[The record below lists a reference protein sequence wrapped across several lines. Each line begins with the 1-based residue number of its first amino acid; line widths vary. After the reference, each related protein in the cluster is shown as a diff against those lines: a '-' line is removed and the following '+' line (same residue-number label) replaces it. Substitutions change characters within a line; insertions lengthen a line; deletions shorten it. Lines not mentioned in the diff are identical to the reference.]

1 MSSKEI
7 ETQLERQET
16 WEDNLWEMLT
26 QKPGKRMFQEKSNTA
41 ESQLW
46 FFFCTLLWVPF
57 LLNS

>member
-26 QKPGKRMFQEKSNTA
+26 
-41 ESQLW
+41 
-46 FFFCTLLWVPF
+46 
-57 LLNS
+57 LNSPMDTNIALEIRVRRRIK